1 MTATAVR
8 SNGSLELP
16 NTRPQDEGLRIANL
30 LDGRIDLSFQSTVL
44 RFEVEQRN
52 LDFVG
57 HGKGLPDG

>member
-1 MTATAVR
+1 
-8 SNGSLELP
+8 
-16 NTRPQDEGLRIANL
+16 L
-30 LDGRIDLSFQSTVL
+30 LDGRIDLGFQSAVL